1 LTDTSSRWRIAPV
14 YDRRRETVAYSIT
27 CADAGT
33 DCPASFTTE
42 TKDELMKHV
51 EMHANEA
58 HPDLDLQPEQ
68 IEPLVKSTG

>member
-1 LTDTSSRWRIAPV
+1 M
-14 YDRRRETVAYSIT
+14 AYSIT